1 MLEGFE
7 VVNLTLGS
15 PYISITKNGLTFN
28 KASIVKLGKPAYV
41 KLLMNKSDKMIAVQS
56 CNDLDENATAFYK
69 PKKSGLITV
78 RWNNGELINTISR
91 LMNWN
96 LNKGGYRIDGDFLGD
111 ENAMVFDLKKAK
123 NTSENED

>member
-1 MLEGFE
+1 MLKGFE
-7 VVNLTLGS
+7 VVNLTIGS
-15 PYISITKNGLTFN
+15 PYISITKNGVTFN
-28 KASIVKLGKPAYV
+28 KASIVKLGKPACV

-91 LMNWN
+91 LMSWN
-96 LNKGGYRIDGDFLGD
+96 LNEDGYRIDGDFLD
-111 ENAMVFDLKKAK
+111 EENAMVFDLKKAK
-123 NTSENED
+123 SISENED